1 MIRILIADDHAVV
14 REGVK
19 SILSEVPDIT
29 VAGEAANG
37 QEALE
42 KIAQKAYDL
51 VLMDIAMP
59 GRDGLEILKEI
70 KAQKPKLPVLVLSM
84 FPEEQY
90 AMRALK
96 SGASGYLTK
105 ESIPDELIKAVRKI
119 TQGGKYISSSFSE
132 KFILS
137 MDSDTERPP
146 HESLSDREYQVM
158 RMIASGK
165 TLKEIAEAL
174 FLSVKTVST
183 YRARILEKMG
193 MKNNAELTHY
203 AIKKNIVD

>member
-1 MIRILIADDHAVV
+1 MINILIADDHAVV

-19 SILSEVPDIT
+19 RILSEMPDIT
-29 VAGEAANG
+29 VAGEAGNG

-42 KIAQKAYDL
+42 KIAKKAYDL
-51 VLMDIAMP
+51 ILLDIAMP
-59 GRDGLEILKEI
+59 GKDGLEILKEI
-70 KAQKPKLPVLVLSM
+70 KALKPKLPVLVLSM

-90 AMRALK
+90 ALRALK

-137 MDSDTERPP
+137 MDSDMERPP
-146 HESLSDREYQVM
+146 HENLSDREYQVM

-203 AIKKNIVD
+203 AIKNNIVD

>member
-1 MIRILIADDHAVV
+1 MINILIADDHAVV

-19 SILSEVPDIT
+19 RILSEMPDIT
-29 VAGEAANG
+29 VAGEAGNG

-42 KIAQKAYDL
+42 KIAKKAYDL
-51 VLMDIAMP
+51 ILLDIAMP
-59 GRDGLEILKEI
+59 GKDGLEILKEI
-70 KAQKPKLPVLVLSM
+70 KALKPKLPVLVLSM

-90 AMRALK
+90 ALRALK

-137 MDSDTERPP
+137 MDSDMERPP
-146 HESLSDREYQVM
+146 HENLSDREYQVM
-158 RMIASGK
+158 RMIASGR

-203 AIKKNIVD
+203 AIKNNIVD